1 MIQEEFVVAVEML
14 AEPRSVTDPYR
25 EPVDRVTVVVRGK
38 VDAPFVVRPVSAA
51 PVVVDPVRDVEAMV
65 FARAIVPERA
75 IVPVGAMVVPVEL
88 FVLLVL
94 ALMSVLDPV
103 SLWVPAAMSLGG
115 CGEGQSEQERCGGKG
130 DLGDTSHGK
139 ASFSAPVYCQNRAN
153 TPPWCATNVLSCLK

>member
-1 MIQEEFVVAVEML
+1 VIQEEFVVAVEML

-65 FARAIVPERA
+65 FARAIVP
-75 IVPVGAMVVPVEL
+75 VGAMVVPVEL

-139 ASFSAPVYCQNRAN
+139 TSFSAPVYCQNRAN
-153 TPPWCATNVLSCLK
+153 TPSWSATNVLSCLK